1 MFRNS
6 FIKNFKLDGG
16 SIFKEK
22 VPNVNNKTIEI
33 LTINPRRSL
42 RVIDDR
48 SFRDLI
54 YL

>member
-6 FIKNFKLDGG
+6 FIKNFKLDVG

-33 LTINPRRSL
+33 LTINPRWSL
-42 RVIDDR
+42 RVIDD
-48 SFRDLI
+48 
-54 YL
+54 